1 MIYSLNGKL
10 KHVENGMFVVECGGV
25 GYQCKSSGT
34 TISCLPPVGETV
46 QVYTTMTFTAEN
58 GPDLYGFFDR
68 AEQDCFRM
76 LTGVSG
82 VGPKAALAIL
92 SELTPESFALA
103 VAAGDVKA
111 LTRAKGVGPKAAQR
125 IVLELGDKVSGDAIS
140 KGFGSFGAP
149 AAPTM
154 KGNSGEAIA
163 ALVSLG
169 YSNSEAAAAVGKLP
183 QEDSVEDMIKKALRA
198 LAMGR

>member
-1 MIYSLNGKL
+1 MLYSLTGK
-10 KHVENGMFVVECGGV
+10 VVHTDVGGVAVQCGGIAFYCAASQNTLRHAASV
-25 GYQCKSSGT
+25 GAEVT
-34 TISCLPPVGETV
+34 L
-46 QVYTTMTFTAEN
+46 YTYLSVREDAM
-58 GPDLYGFFDR
+58 DLYGFSDPQ
-68 AEQDCFRM
+68 EMSCFK
-76 LTGVSG
+76 LLIGV
-82 VGPKAALAIL
+82 
-92 SELTPESFALA
+92 T
-103 VAAGDVKA
+103 
-111 LTRAKGVGPKAAQR
+111 GVGPKAAQR

-154 KGNSGEAIA
+154 KGNAGEAIA